1 MISYKDSGVDID
13 IGDDLVNLIKP
24 LCKKTKIPGVLSGI
38 GGFAALFEVSKEY
51 KEPVLV
57 SSTDGVGTKLKLA
70 SEWNIHDT
78 IGIDLVAMSVNDILT
93 VGAKPLFFLD
103 YFSTSKLNL
112 DITTLVIKGIS
123 EGCLYTGC
131 ALIGGET
138 AEMPDMYQPN
148 EYDLAGFAVGVVEK
162 SKMLPKYIDITAG
175 DIILGLSSS
184 GFHSNGYSLIRKC
197 INLDPSV
204 VTDKFKRVILSPTK
218 IYVKQVL
225 HAIDNCN
232 IKALAHITG
241 SGLLG
246 NIPRVLP
253 SHLDFNLNYTSWNKS
268 DIFAWV
274 QTVSGISDIDMQKTF
289 NCGIGMIMIV
299 DKNEVQL
306 CKSLFSEEVF
316 EIGEI
321 ISK

>member
-1 MISYKDSGVDID
+1 
-13 IGDDLVNLIKP
+13 
-24 LCKKTKIPGVLSGI
+24 
-38 GGFAALFEVSKEY
+38 
-51 KEPVLV
+51 V

-289 NCGIGMIMIV
+289 NDCR
-299 DKNEVQL
+299 
-306 CKSLFSEEVF
+306 
-316 EIGEI
+316 
-321 ISK
+321 